1 MKTENMKS
9 NQVKQI
15 ICQTGDFY
23 DKIIKKE
30 KNVSIV
36 SKLWSCLFLLKDGY
50 DSDDFM

>member
-30 KNVSIV
+30 KKCVYCLKIV
-36 SKLWSCLFLLKDGY
+36 VLSFSFEGRV
-50 DSDDFM
+50 

>member
-9 NQVKQI
+9 NQVRQI
-15 ICQTGDFY
+15 ICQGDFY
-23 DKIIKKE
+23 DKITKKE

-36 SKLWSCLFLLKDGY
+36 SQNCPFLFALKDGY

>member
-15 ICQTGDFY
+15 ICQSRDFY
-23 DKIIKKE
+23 DKNHQKE

-36 SKLWSCLFLLKDGY
+36 SQYCTFLFLLKDGY